1 MFAHLASTLARARAN
16 GKAAFRGSG
25 NPQYSQTTVP
35 DPPAEGRAPANDG
48 EEMLVTLDDTSPTC
62 WIAEAIAA
70 LPTGGGRVHLP
81 AGVYRVRNTIHLPAN
96 VSLAAMTRSRYPG
109 RHSGCNRWWSLN
121 APKRPQH
128 LGI

>member
-1 MFAHLASTLARARAN
+1 MSSTPAVCFDAMFAHLASTLARARAN
-16 GKAAFRGSG
+16 GKAASRGSG

-70 LPTGGGRVHLP
+70 LPTGGGRVHPDTELTPDDVGHIQFEATLSAGALP
-81 AGVYRVRNTIHLPAN
+81 PPTE
-96 VSLAAMTRSRYPG
+96 S
-109 RHSGCNRWWSLN
+109 
-121 APKRPQH
+121 
-128 LGI
+128 